1 MGKSVGKA
9 LNEFKSATRNI
20 MNDDDKIL
28 NKVILF

>member
-20 MNDDDKIL
+20 MNDDKIL